1 MKRTVLLVATLV
13 VAPAAF
19 ADRWVQ
25 VGTFE
30 TGTYAGVVAHLDTAT
45 VTNNA
50 VRDGSFVVTVRYT
63 RPDGQPFSVTG
74 DHKQFSQIKETYRV
88 FCQAHRFEDAW
99 TKLFYADGQSEE
111 AGHWDSSRAQ
121 ISQAAILDNVL
132 QLVCKVPNAVA
143 VAKVMQ

>member
-1 MKRTVLLVATLV
+1 MKRALLLIASLA

-30 TGTYAGVVAHLDTAT
+30 TGAYAGVVAHLDTAT

-50 VRDGSFVVTVRYT
+50 ARDGSVVVTVRYT
-63 RPDGQPFSVTG
+63 RPDGQPFSGSG
-74 DHKQFSQIKETYRV
+74 DHKQFAQIKETYRV
-88 FCQAHRFEDAW
+88 FCQAHRYEDAW
-99 TKLFYADGQSEE
+99 TKLFYADGKSEE

-121 ISQAAILDNVL
+121 ISQAAILENVL
-132 QLVCKVPNAVA
+132 QLVCKAPSATA
-143 VAKVMQ
+143 VAKVMP